1 MAAKDIEGDEKFIER
16 ALSVRKHN
24 LPKFIEKVCNHD
36 GDNILCEY
44 FMIACS
50 SDNILDKEF
59 IRELRNYIISYALKR
74 GEYSDPMT
82 SQDAPTIVFKAVD
95 RFVKDS
101 GTGEPGELILFV
113 LLESQRNAPQI
124 LNKMSLKTSGNIHFH
139 GLDGIH
145 IGIRGDEINLYYG
158 ESKIEKSMDNA
169 IKNAIDALNDFH
181 MSGNKEEHEL
191 DLISNYIDEKKFEG
205 HVDEIKEIINPYSTY
220 KKEKLKKVYSVF
232 IGFNW
237 SDLIDLNFRTIQNN
251 IKRPLTMS
259 LSKNKQIVHKKC
271 RDRIVKSD
279 IDNSVEFFFLPFKD
293 VQKIREYFIE
303 EVLNR
308 ERI

>member
-1 MAAKDIEGDEKFIER
+1 
-16 ALSVRKHN
+16 
-24 LPKFIEKVCNHD
+24 
-36 GDNILCEY
+36 
-44 FMIACS
+44 MI
-50 SDNILDKEF
+50 D
-59 IRELRNYIISYALKR
+59 LRDSLYALKR
-74 GEYSDPMT
+74 EEYPDPMT
-82 SQDAPTIVFKAVD
+82 IQDAPTIVFKAVNK
-95 RFVKDS
+95 FVKHS
-101 GTGEPGELILFV
+101 GTGEPGELIIFV

-145 IGIRGDEINLYYG
+145 IGIKGDEIILYYG
-158 ESKIEKSMDNA
+158 ESKIMESIDSA
-169 IKNAIDALNDFH
+169 IKNAIDVLNDFH
-181 MSGNKEEHEL
+181 ISGNKEENEL
-191 DLISNYIDEKKFEG
+191 DLINKYIDEKKFEG
-205 HVDEIKEIINPYSTY
+205 HVDEIKEIINPYSKY
-220 KKEKLKKVYSVF
+220 KKEKLKKVFSVF

-237 SDLIDLNFRTIQNN
+237 SNLIDLNIRTIQRN

-259 LSKNKQIVHKKC
+259 LRKNKQIVHEKC